1 MNWSHIRLLAALALT
16 AVMLSLGVA
25 CGSVTA
31 DPSESAA
38 PDGQSEYSTPGFDTK
53 TDLQGGRVDVSYDQS
68 SDASSPDLNKVD
80 SGWTLYDATNA
91 MTAWCLFN
99 LTREGAYIVNS
110 EYSEDFRYGDYLL
123 SINGELV
130 TSAADAQRLL
140 DTFEIGETVTVEVVR
155 AKTEMQNDN
164 SIVSEEIARVE
175 LTLREYVPEETDVR
189 FDVQP

>member
-1 MNWSHIRLLAALALT
+1 
-16 AVMLSLGVA
+16 
-25 CGSVTA
+25 
-31 DPSESAA
+31 
-38 PDGQSEYSTPGFDTK
+38 
-53 TDLQGGRVDVSYDQS
+53 
-68 SDASSPDLNKVD
+68 
-80 SGWTLYDATNA
+80 
-91 MTAWCLFN
+91 
-99 LTREGAYIVNS
+99 VNS
-110 EYSEDFRYGDYLL
+110 EYSEDFCYGDYLL